1 MMVNLKLKA
10 RIVERFE
17 TQSRFAQAL
26 GVSES
31 IVSEVVRGRRNL
43 EDAEQLR
50 WRDLL
55 GNTISFIEPRTGD
68 GHGDA
73 TD

>member
-10 RIVERFE
+10 RIVERYE
-17 TQSRFAQAL
+17 TQARFAKAL

-43 EDAEQLR
+43 EDSEQLR
-50 WRDLL
+50 WRELL
-55 GNTISFIEPRTGD
+55 GNTISFIEPRTG
-68 GHGDA
+68 GE
-73 TD
+73 